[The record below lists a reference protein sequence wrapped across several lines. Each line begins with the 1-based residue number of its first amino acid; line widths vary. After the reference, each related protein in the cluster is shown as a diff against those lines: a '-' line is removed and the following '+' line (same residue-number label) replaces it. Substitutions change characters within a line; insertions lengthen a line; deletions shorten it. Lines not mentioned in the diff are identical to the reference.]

1 MKEKELAVKE
11 ILKGRKSP
19 SSKKVS
25 RECLDMTK
33 TLLNMSLNGINK
45 TVQTVPEGGID
56 YTAYGRVQ
64 DIPLKDVTILPQVR
78 QDVDEDKES
87 EALEQ
92 LMHSIE
98 QNGLTNPIT
107 LRYGDLPAG
116 GKGLILVAGER
127 RYNAVT
133 KLGRNTIRGIILN
146 LTPEQADFVQV
157 SENTA
162 RKQVRLMD
170 VADKLL
176 VLQNHTN
183 PETGRKY
190 TVRQLGATVGIPYSQ
205 ISRLLTI
212 ATADPFVKKV
222 CNEGFINDPSAA
234 ILYINLVKEN
244 VGLATELYE
253 RAIKGVTLDE
263 EGHRQI
269 PTITRG
275 DIQKALN
282 KNSEDKK
289 PIQKHPTLVPP
300 PDAVS
305 SKGAETPEGG
315 DYNQKIIDGQTQD
328 FPNGDPGN
336 DDLDRR
342 PLVVTDDDLGLLEED
357 NLPLSNSADSDE
369 KQDADES
376 HDLDVDDAAGAD
388 PDESNDDSSD
398 FHQYVPIGPSGNFAG
413 PETAIRVMVRWV
425 DRASETY
432 VNGTLSFDDDIQKL
446 NGRAFLP
453 IYVEGESEVRRV
465 NSKDVEIMDIVKNVI
480 P

>member
-1 MKEKELAVKE
+1 MKE

-133 KLGRNTIRGIILN
+133 KLGRDTIRGIILN

-183 PETGRKY
+183 PETGRK
-190 TVRQLGATVGIPYSQ
+190 
-205 ISRLLTI
+205 
-212 ATADPFVKKV
+212 
-222 CNEGFINDPSAA
+222 
-234 ILYINLVKEN
+234 
-244 VGLATELYE
+244 
-253 RAIKGVTLDE
+253 
-263 EGHRQI
+263 
-269 PTITRG
+269 
-275 DIQKALN
+275 
-282 KNSEDKK
+282 
-289 PIQKHPTLVPP
+289 
-300 PDAVS
+300 
-305 SKGAETPEGG
+305 
-315 DYNQKIIDGQTQD
+315 
-328 FPNGDPGN
+328 
-336 DDLDRR
+336 
-342 PLVVTDDDLGLLEED
+342 
-357 NLPLSNSADSDE
+357 
-369 KQDADES
+369 
-376 HDLDVDDAAGAD
+376 
-388 PDESNDDSSD
+388 
-398 FHQYVPIGPSGNFAG
+398 
-413 PETAIRVMVRWV
+413 
-425 DRASETY
+425 
-432 VNGTLSFDDDIQKL
+432 
-446 NGRAFLP
+446 
-453 IYVEGESEVRRV
+453 
-465 NSKDVEIMDIVKNVI
+465 
-480 P
+480 